1 MDQSQSPGERPRARS
16 RGISFRSDKSSGS
29 KPKVDIS
36 ETAAEKA
43 RRDSIWKGGSK
54 ANPNAAMSEAQPG
67 VDEKAPVADTPKA
80 AAVFE
85 KSTLASLRSIE
96 HKDAD
101 GNPITDPDL
110 SNPTRPRWERPL
122 DTIRSFER
130 AIDGDY
136 KRKSMSRAASYDP
149 REHFAGG
156 GGGGHSRR
164 SSYYGGGYN
173 HSTYQSTTEVL
184 RAPGYDSGSQ
194 VGGYYANRR
203 PDSYYDNSS
212 PIPSAPPTRNRY
224 GQRVTS
230 DTLPRSASQMGSR
243 NGFYPQH
250 GYQQSHDTV
259 YTNGSDSTGPW
270 ANSTDPTSSEN
281 SSIDKMH
288 ANGKRV
294 SPQPVDNY
302 GYDGYNG
309 NTIREEYGQDNEAGV
324 YGGPSGYNGVSAVP
338 SHAAPAPAAR
348 APIKL
353 GGGVAPLATLPK
365 AVVFQQ

>member
-1 MDQSQSPGERPRARS
+1 M
-16 RGISFRSDKSSGS
+16 
-29 KPKVDIS
+29 
-36 ETAAEKA
+36 
-43 RRDSIWKGGSK
+43 
-54 ANPNAAMSEAQPG
+54 
-67 VDEKAPVADTPKA
+67 
-80 AAVFE
+80 
-85 KSTLASLRSIE
+85 
-96 HKDAD
+96 
-101 GNPITDPDL
+101 
-110 SNPTRPRWERPL
+110 
-122 DTIRSFER
+122 
-130 AIDGDY
+130 
-136 KRKSMSRAASYDP
+136 
-149 REHFAGG
+149 
-156 GGGGHSRR
+156 
-164 SSYYGGGYN
+164 
-173 HSTYQSTTEVL
+173 
-184 RAPGYDSGSQ
+184 
-194 VGGYYANRR
+194 
-203 PDSYYDNSS
+203 
-212 PIPSAPPTRNRY
+212 
-224 GQRVTS
+224 TS

-353 GGGVAPLATLPK
+353 GGGGGTPSYASQGGSLPTMTRGTPGK
-365 AVVFQQ
+365 EEKKKGWLSRRFSKKE